1 MVVAGRDAQLTNHDA
16 QRKNRRTGSHFMK
29 QFVSEHLQ
37 FFREYV
43 RRFETTG
50 AVVPSSR
57 FLARA
62 LTRPLRE
69 RSDPVRVLEV
79 GPGTGAVTR
88 AIVRHI
94 KPGDRLDLVEI
105 NERFADL
112 LKERFAADPIYR
124 HVADCAEVHVCPLQ
138 QFSPA
143 GRYDVIVSGLPFN
156 NFPAVVVAELLDLC
170 LELLNPGG
178 TLSFFEYMYVRPIRR
193 LVAGSHERTRLAEIE
208 RILQERFS
216 RNRFHQDW
224 VFVNV
229 PPAWVQHLRSAGAPE
244 VASNAS

>member
-1 MVVAGRDAQLTNHDA
+1 
-16 QRKNRRTGSHFMK
+16 MK
-29 QFVSEHLQ
+29 QFVNDHFQ

-50 AVVPSSR
+50 AVAPSSR

-62 LTRPLRE
+62 LTRPLRA
-69 RSDPVRVLEV
+69 RTDPVRVLEV

-88 AIVRHI
+88 AIVRYI

-105 NERFADL
+105 NERFAAL
-112 LKERFAADPIYR
+112 LKDRFAADPYYR

-138 QFSPA
+138 AFSPT

-156 NFPAVVVAELLDLC
+156 NFPAALVEELLDLC

-178 TLSFFEYMYVRPIRR
+178 TLSFFEYMYVRPLRR
-193 LVAGSHERTRLAEIE
+193 LVARSHEKTRLGEIE

-216 RNRFHQDW
+216 RNRFHTDW

-229 PPAWVQHLRSAGAPE
+229 PPAWVQHLRAAGAP
-244 VASNAS
+244 AAQTCAK